1 MQYVIEGVLFGLSL
15 SILLGPIFIA
25 LTQSSIEQGHKAG
38 LSVGLGIWISD
49 LIFIIITYLFINKIS
64 ETVTG
69 DQFKLIM
76 GIIGGLVLIVFGLL
90 AIFRQPQLGD
100 RGKFSGL
107 RHYFQFFSKGFLVN
121 TINPFTFVFW
131 ISVISTYV
139 LGKGTNKTE
148 SLLFLGSILMVIII
162 TDSLKVFLANLLRKI
177 LKEIHVIWIN
187 RIAGISLGIFGVLL
201 IIWSVK

>member
-1 MQYVIEGVLFGLSL
+1 MQYVIEGILFGLSL

-38 LSVGLGIWISD
+38 LSVGFGIWISD
-49 LIFIIITYLFINKIS
+49 LLFIVITYLFINKIS

-69 DQFKLIM
+69 DGFKLIM
-76 GIIGGLVLIVFGLL
+76 GILGGIVLIGFGLL
-90 AIFRQPQLGD
+90 SIFRKPKL
-100 RGKFSGL
+100 REKVNFAGL
-107 RHYFQFFSKGFLVN
+107 KHYAQFFTKGFLVN
-121 TINPFTFVFW
+121 TINPFTFIFW

-139 LGKGTNKTE
+139 LGKGADPTE
-148 SLLFLGSILMVIII
+148 SLLFLGSIILVIII

-187 RIAGISLGIFGVLL
+187 RIAGISLGIFGILL
-201 IIWSVK
+201 IIWSIK